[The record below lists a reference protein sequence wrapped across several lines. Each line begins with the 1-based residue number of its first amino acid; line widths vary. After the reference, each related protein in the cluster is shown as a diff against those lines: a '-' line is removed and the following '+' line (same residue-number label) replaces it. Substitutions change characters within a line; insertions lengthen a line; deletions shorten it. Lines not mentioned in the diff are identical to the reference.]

1 MKEWQKLN
9 QARAKKLTDIKAALG
24 AEDYDADAVARLE
37 TEAEELRVRAEKM
50 KATEEAEAELKKA
63 VVPVPLPSGDPQNE
77 VLPAAE
83 RKALDLK
90 GAVRI
95 LRYGNIDDAMGM
107 ILGEAYGAQDYL
119 EMLDEQ
125 KAAFTRYLRTN
136 DISGKYLTRQL
147 WPSDVIGRML
157 KDGMSMAEV
166 KATMVEGTDTLGGV
180 AVPPDVAANILQRMK
195 GLTAVREAGA
205 LVVQTASKMIEWL
218 EITSTTT
225 PTRYP
230 SELRGYWGHETT
242 SPAASNFSWGLKQIP
257 VHVYTYKV
265 RMSASLVEDASN
277 LLPVF
282 TGLVADTLAIDE
294 DAAFVAGDGA
304 NKPYGLLPGSANG
317 NSLSAVN
324 SGNASALTMD
334 GLKALKRGVAA
345 QYRANSRASIL
356 GNSATGLVIEKFTD
370 GNDIYFYDSLDAG
383 VTKVMGGTWR
393 ESEAMPDIAGS
404 AYPLI
409 YGDFSGY
416 AIVERLGMAIQR
428 YNDSYTGINVLE
440 FHIRRRIGG
449 KVIEPWKFA
458 VQYVSA

>member
-1 MKEWQKLN
+1 
-9 QARAKKLTDIKAALG
+9 
-24 AEDYDADAVARLE
+24 
-37 TEAEELRVRAEKM
+37 
-50 KATEEAEAELKKA
+50 LKKA
-63 VVPVPLPSGDPQNE
+63 VLPVPLPSGDPDNE
-77 VLPAAE
+77 VLPAPE

-90 GAVRI
+90 SAVRI
-95 LRYGNIDDAMGM
+95 LRYGNIDGAMDL
-107 ILGEAYGAQDYL
+107 ILREAYDAPDYL
-119 EMLDEQ
+119 EMLDDQ
-125 KAAFTRYLRTN
+125 KAAFVRYLRTN
-136 DISGKYLTRQL
+136 DTSGKHLTRQL

-157 KDGMSMAEV
+157 KDGMGMSEI
-166 KATMVEGTDTLGGV
+166 KTTMVEGTDTLGGV
-180 AVPPDVAANILQRMK
+180 AVPPDVAANILMRMK

-225 PTRYP
+225 PSRYP
-230 SELRGYWGHETT
+230 SELRGVWGHETT
-242 SPAASNFSWGLKQIP
+242 SPSASNFTYGLKQIP

-282 TGLVADTLAIDE
+282 TQLVSDTLAIDE
-294 DAAFVAGDGA
+294 DAAFVTGDGA
-304 NKPYGLLPGSANG
+304 NKPRGFLPSSANSD
-317 NSLSAVN
+317 SLSAVN
-324 SGNASALTMD
+324 SGSGSTLTMD
-334 GLKALKRGVAA
+334 GLKALKRGVAS
-345 QYRANSRASIL
+345 QYRVNGRASIL
-356 GNSATGLVIEKFTD
+356 GNSATGLIIEKFTD
-370 GNDIYFYDSLDAG
+370 GNDIYFYESLDAG
-383 VTKVMGGTWR
+383 QTKVMGATWR

-404 AYPLI
+404 AFPLI

-458 VQYVSA
+458 VQYISA